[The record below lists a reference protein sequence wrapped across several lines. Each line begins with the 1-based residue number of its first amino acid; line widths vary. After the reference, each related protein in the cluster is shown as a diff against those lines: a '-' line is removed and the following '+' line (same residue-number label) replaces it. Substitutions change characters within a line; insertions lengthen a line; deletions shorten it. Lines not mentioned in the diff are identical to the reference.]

1 MCGFYNFQEDKLKE
15 LAQGLPVAG
24 EPIVDDDISDT
35 EFKALNPPVQNK
47 KKSLQKRRKLK
58 EAREDERKKFSDKIE
73 KKKVS
78 DIYRLNYFTTAF

>member
-1 MCGFYNFQEDKLKE
+1 MRAKRQKKLHEFQEEKLKE

-24 EPIVDDDISDT
+24 EPIVDDDLSDT

-47 KKSLQKRRKLK
+47 KKSLQKRRNLKLV
-58 EAREDERKKFSDKIE
+58 RDDERKKFSDKIE

-78 DIYRLNYFTTAF
+78 DIYR

>member
-1 MCGFYNFQEDKLKE
+1 LSYSRIILNFQEEKLKE
-15 LAQGLPVAG
+15 LAQGLPIAG

-47 KKSLQKRRKLK
+47 KKTLQKRRKLK
-58 EAREDERKKFSDKIE
+58 EARDDERKKFSDKIE

-78 DIYRLNYFTTAF
+78 DIYR

>member
-1 MCGFYNFQEDKLKE
+1 LSYSRIILNFQEEKLKE

-47 KKSLQKRRKLK
+47 KKTLQKRRKLK
-58 EAREDERKKFSDKIE
+58 EARDDERKKFSDKIE

-78 DIYRLNYFTTAF
+78 DIYR